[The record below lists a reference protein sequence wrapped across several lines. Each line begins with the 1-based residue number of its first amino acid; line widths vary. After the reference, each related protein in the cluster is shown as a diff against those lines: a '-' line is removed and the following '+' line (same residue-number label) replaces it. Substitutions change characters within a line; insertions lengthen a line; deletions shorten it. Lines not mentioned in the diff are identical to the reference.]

1 MPNAATN
8 TLQGQH
14 VSSAAHDAWEAAQL
28 VAETDTEPAATSR
41 APAPTAAGHPSDSN
55 PGTLLPEAVQM
66 ITKPVPERDEDSE
79 SREYWGKEMFWT
91 ISKGA
96 VLPGQVHCKQSIG
109 QAKRPTGDVKGHVDQ
124 VRLVTNLTAQNTIA
138 VLVLMDGLQRVIW
151 LFPSLG
157 LPMRIAPS
165 SISKSLL
172 CDLAYGIVPMSR
184 DAAGVSISKECMGR
198 NCHSPHPTPS
208 SSRPNKKVTVP
219 LTAEKRF
226 LPGPTDTHTHTHT
239 EGERSLGHE
248 ELADT
253 ISCAAMRVLHDS
265 CGSQAAQA
273 AVHKATGELIRQA
286 VEAIDLTPVQA
297 ANTSLQVGAC
307 FHSFQPS
314 QHVDTSTQQ
323 QAQPRAA
330 LEAEREAEA
339 RLRRIAETAV
349 CAEVDA
355 QTRAVHEEAG
365 RSAALAAQAV
375 AVGEL
380 LGDVVDE
387 IGELA

>member
-1 MPNAATN
+1 
-8 TLQGQH
+8 
-14 VSSAAHDAWEAAQL
+14 
-28 VAETDTEPAATSR
+28 
-41 APAPTAAGHPSDSN
+41 
-55 PGTLLPEAVQM
+55 
-66 ITKPVPERDEDSE
+66 
-79 SREYWGKEMFWT
+79 MFWT

-138 VLVLMDGLQRVIW
+138 VLVLMDGLQRQLHLW
-151 LFPSLG
+151 LSLKYLSCAQLLAAGHGFPW
-157 LPMRIAPS
+157 
-165 SISKSLL
+165 
-172 CDLAYGIVPMSR
+172 